1 MSRLH
6 SSARFAVAAIL
17 AVGAAG
23 GSHAAG
29 GTEPANDVARSI
41 TISSGDLHV
50 YGHHLTPPYELAI
63 RDGVLAVNGVR
74 IFPPLRPRQERDIEV
89 AESTR
94 QRHEL
99 RRRLFTLQAE
109 LERAGRTMAEI
120 TVQLSERLYAERALV
135 DSVTGGSDNA
145 FWIWW
150 CGELLPEQFLVRRAR
165 GSAARRARAGEERDL
180 LRHALERDCLVI
192 IAPSRQ
198 FIVPPD
204 PPERMAQILTE
215 IERAREAAPDQELT
229 PEQWSGRHLDADLA
243 RLFQRPLP
251 LPTGE

>member
-1 MSRLH
+1 MSQLH
-6 SSARFAVAAIL
+6 SIARLALAAAL

-23 GSHAAG
+23 DCYAAG
-29 GTEPANDVARSI
+29 GTEPATDVARSI
-41 TISSGDLHV
+41 TISSGDLYV

-89 AESTR
+89 AESTK

-135 DSVTGGSDNA
+135 DSVTGVSDDA

-150 CGELLPEQFLVRRAR
+150 RGELQPEQFLLRRAR
-165 GSAARRARAGEERDL
+165 DEAARRARAVEQRDF

-192 IAPSRQ
+192 VAPSRQ
-198 FIVPPD
+198 LIVPPD
-204 PPERMAQILTE
+204 PPERIAQILAE
-215 IERAREAAPDQELT
+215 IERAREAAEDHELT
-229 PEQWSGRHLDADLA
+229 PEQWSARHLDADLA
-243 RLFQRPLP
+243 RLFRRPLP